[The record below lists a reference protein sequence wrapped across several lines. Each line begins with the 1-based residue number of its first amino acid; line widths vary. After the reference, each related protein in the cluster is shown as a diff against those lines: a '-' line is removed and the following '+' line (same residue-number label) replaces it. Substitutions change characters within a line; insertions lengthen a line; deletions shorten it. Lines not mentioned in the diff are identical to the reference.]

1 MPWTA
6 DVWGHLPALDVLCL
20 PTLREGF
27 GTVVLEA
34 SAAGIPAITTDATGS
49 VDTIV
54 DGETGLLMG
63 IGDVEALIGHA
74 AALASDPDR
83 FAALLTGPMLAAD
96 LGLSGGGRIARH
108 QALGTWTPWV
118 TALLAAS
125 LPLHLWARRRAGGAS
140 GAQRARTGGAASG
153 AGAKLTGAVAAAAA
167 LGALVMVALTGEA
180 GATAVWE
187 R

>member
-1 MPWTA
+1 MF
-6 DVWGHLPALDVLCL
+6 GLPLHPL
-20 PTLREGF
+20 
-27 GTVVLEA
+27 VV
-34 SAAGIPAITTDATGS
+34 
-49 VDTIV
+49 
-54 DGETGLLMG
+54 
-63 IGDVEALIGHA
+63 HA
-74 AALASDPDR
+74 AVVFIPLAALGALLVVFVPGVRARYAGLAVLVGLVAAASG

-180 GATAVWE
+180 GATAVWG